1 MTDELLDLYSA
12 SGTPLGRA
20 KPRSA
25 VHRDGDWHKT
35 FHCWMCY
42 RGEAGQEMLI
52 LQKRSPHVET
62 WPNRFDITAA
72 GHYRTGEDLS
82 GGVREIAEELGVS
95 VTAAQLIPA
104 GWRVHVDEFV
114 PGRIIHEFHEVYFC
128 VNNLPLRDYRPDA
141 QEVSGL
147 AAIPC
152 LHLLQLFAGERAALT
167 VPGIVREQ
175 GRGEPAFRPQEF
187 AISAQDFVP
196 CLDHYYQRV
205 AICAM
210 RILQGERYIW
220 I

>member
-95 VTAAQLIPA
+95 VTAALPVTNPNA
-104 GWRVHVDEFV
+104 GARKIFSRWLMGKRVYLEHGDF
-114 PGRIIHEFHEVYFC
+114 PR
-128 VNNLPLRDYRPDA
+128 
-141 QEVSGL
+141 
-147 AAIPC
+147 
-152 LHLLQLFAGERAALT
+152 LLTET
-167 VPGIVREQ
+167 K
-175 GRGEPAFRPQEF
+175 
-187 AISAQDFVP
+187 S
-196 CLDHYYQRV
+196 
-205 AICAM
+205 
-210 RILQGERYIW
+210 
-220 I
+220 

>member
-95 VTAAQLIPA
+95 VTAAQLIRIMIIALRWPA
-104 GWRVHVDEFV
+104 RWPR
-114 PGRIIHEFHEVYFC
+114 
-128 VNNLPLRDYRPDA
+128 
-141 QEVSGL
+141 SG
-147 AAIPC
+147 
-152 LHLLQLFAGERAALT
+152 QRAASRFTARNAWRNRTRNFLKT
-167 VPGIVREQ
+167 
-175 GRGEPAFRPQEF
+175 
-187 AISAQDFVP
+187 S
-196 CLDHYYQRV
+196 RV
-205 AICAM
+205 
-210 RILQGERYIW
+210 
-220 I
+220 

>member
-82 GGVREIAEELGVS
+82 GGVRELEGVIKTVGAMARLSGEMMDASRVEELLAPARERDLRPEPDDKP
-95 VTAAQLIPA
+95 AA
-104 GWRVHVDEFV
+104 
-114 PGRIIHEFHEVYFC
+114 
-128 VNNLPLRDYRPDA
+128 
-141 QEVSGL
+141 
-147 AAIPC
+147 
-152 LHLLQLFAGERAALT
+152 
-167 VPGIVREQ
+167 
-175 GRGEPAFRPQEF
+175 
-187 AISAQDFVP
+187 
-196 CLDHYYQRV
+196 
-205 AICAM
+205 
-210 RILQGERYIW
+210 
-220 I
+220 